1 MEIFS
6 TTNGNLLK
14 QRYETVYV
22 WQKHKCNLGAFMSGI
37 NASSMY
43 LCQTWMHVLPN
54 FPITEVFWYGLV
66 HRNPADSSNAS

>member
-1 MEIFS
+1 
-6 TTNGNLLK
+6 
-14 QRYETVYV
+14 
-22 WQKHKCNLGAFMSGI
+22 MSGI

-66 HRNPADSSNAS
+66 HRNPTDSSNASYFVTTQVGPEALLIFPQNT